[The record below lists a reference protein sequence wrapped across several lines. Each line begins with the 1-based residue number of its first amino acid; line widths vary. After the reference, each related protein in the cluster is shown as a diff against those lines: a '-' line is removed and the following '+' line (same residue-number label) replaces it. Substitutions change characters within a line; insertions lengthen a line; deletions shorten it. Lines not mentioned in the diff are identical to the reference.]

1 MNSVAELEV
10 DVTPAAAANGDP
22 CNVVMLI
29 KPKAK
34 RAADENNIKLHVTKK
49 NRKNIQLDETMWTL
63 CMQQT
68 TTQSSPLK
76 KTDASLTIDEN
87 EHEHKVASASCVY
100 RECGERERCEL
111 CSATLV
117 LTDEGFYACTNMQC
131 GIIYTDMLDQGAE
144 WRYYG
149 ADDNQSADPT
159 RCGMPVNPLLKES
172 SYGFKILRSGKSS
185 SFDMA
190 KIARYMD
197 WQSMPYNEKALYED
211 FKRITIFA
219 EQGGIPKLIID
230 DAMRYHSKFA
240 EATSFRGLNRD
251 GIIAATIYIAART
264 NGYPRTAK
272 EIASI
277 FHLDNTS
284 ATRGCRN
291 AISIIND
298 LEHDLSNEEK
308 TPLGTTTPSSFIE
321 RYCSKLCINSE
332 LTDMC
337 MFVANQIEMRNLI
350 PENTPDSIAAGVVY
364 FVAQECKL
372 NVSKHNV
379 QHVSQISQVT
389 INKCFKKMLELKHL
403 LLTPKMVE
411 KYANM

>member
-1 MNSVAELEV
+1 
-10 DVTPAAAANGDP
+10 
-22 CNVVMLI
+22 
-29 KPKAK
+29 
-34 RAADENNIKLHVTKK
+34 
-49 NRKNIQLDETMWTL
+49 
-63 CMQQT
+63 
-68 TTQSSPLK
+68 
-76 KTDASLTIDEN
+76 
-87 EHEHKVASASCVY
+87 
-100 RECGERERCEL
+100 
-111 CSATLV
+111 V
-117 LTDEGFYACTNMQC
+117 LTDEGFYACTNKAC
-131 GIIYTDMLDQGAE
+131 GIIYTDMLDLGAE
-144 WRYYG
+144 WRFYG
-149 ADDNQSADPT
+149 SDDNQSADPT

-211 FKRITIFA
+211 FKRISIYA

-230 DAMRYHSKFA
+230 DAMRFHSKFA
-240 EATSFRGLNRD
+240 QETSFRGLNRD

-291 AISIIND
+291 AISKIND
-298 LEHDLSNEEK
+298 MEHDLSNDEK
-308 TPLGTTTPSSFIE
+308 TPLGTITPQFFIE
-321 RYCSKLCINSE
+321 RYCSKLCINVE
-332 LTDMC
+332 LTALC
-337 MFVANQIEMRNLI
+337 MFVAFTIESQNMI
-350 PENTPDSIAAGVVY
+350 PENTPDSIAAGIVY

-379 QHVSQISQVT
+379 QAVSQISQVT
-389 INKCFKKMLELKHL
+389 INKCYKKMVDKKEKL
-403 LLTPKMVE
+403 LPPSMVA

>member
-1 MNSVAELEV
+1 MQQNVLAEEEV
-10 DVTPAAAANGDP
+10 MVIKKRKLSTKTPRSFTKKVRHLKVDEAMWRAAANFGED
-22 CNVVMLI
+22 VQL
-29 KPKAK
+29 AK
-34 RAADENNIKLHVTKK
+34 VEVIESSDSSVKDE
-49 NRKNIQLDETMWTL
+49 
-63 CMQQT
+63 
-68 TTQSSPLK
+68 
-76 KTDASLTIDEN
+76 
-87 EHEHKVASASCVY
+87 CVF
-100 RECGERERCEL
+100 RECGEREKCEA
-111 CSATLV
+111 CVSNLV
-117 LTDEGFYACTNMQC
+117 LTDEGFYACTNKAC
-131 GIIYTDMLDQGAE
+131 GIIYTDMLDLGAE
-144 WRYYG
+144 WRFYG
-149 ADDNQSADPT
+149 SDDNQSADPT

-211 FKRITIFA
+211 FKRISIYA

-230 DAMRYHSKFA
+230 DAMRFHSKFA
-240 EATSFRGLNRD
+240 QETSFRGLNRD

-291 AISIIND
+291 AISKIND
-298 LEHDLSNEEK
+298 MEHDLSNDEK
-308 TPLGTTTPSSFIE
+308 TPLGTITPQFFIE
-321 RYCSKLCINSE
+321 RYCSKLCINVE
-332 LTDMC
+332 LTALC
-337 MFVANQIEMRNLI
+337 MFVAFTIESQNMI
-350 PENTPDSIAAGVVY
+350 PENTPDSIAAGIVY

-379 QHVSQISQVT
+379 QAVSQISQVT
-389 INKCFKKMLELKHL
+389 INKCYKKMVDKKEKL
-403 LLTPKMVE
+403 LPPSMVA